1 MQTTSDRFIVAPL
14 VHTQYRMVLG
24 SIPGS
29 ASRGLETESGDAPK
43 RSGSWF
49 KIGKIF
55 NFRARFIRPF
65 ESACK
70 HFGLLGP
77 IRIPF
82 MLAGLVFPLKASW
95 MGFGNR
101 TGLSSRI
108 TPD

>member
-1 MQTTSDRFIVAPL
+1 MPDRLIIHISPEGLPDRLIVVPL
-14 VHTQYRMVLG
+14 AHKQYHMVLG
-24 SIPGS
+24 SIPAS
-29 ASRGLETESGDAPK
+29 ASRGLGTESGDAPK

-49 KIGKIF
+49 TIGKIY

-82 MLAGLVFPLKASW
+82 MLAGLVFPLKAS
-95 MGFGNR
+95 
-101 TGLSSRI
+101 
-108 TPD
+108 